1 MRAASRIGE
10 ARDMPSPILVG
21 YDAKTSERGPVNLA
35 AAISRATGARLV
47 IASVY
52 SGGVIWI
59 ASPQASTRRS

>member
-1 MRAASRIGE
+1 
-10 ARDMPSPILVG
+10 MPSPILVG

>member
-10 ARDMPSPILVG
+10 AGDMPSPVLVG
-21 YDAKTSERGPVNLA
+21 YDAKTSDRGPVNLA

-52 SGGVIWI
+52 SGGVMMDRL
-59 ASPQASTRRS
+59 AQASTRRS